1 MSSAHKKYFL
11 CICFVTRQSLT
22 YNLDLVAS
30 GKLIA
35 FNMFCACCEPF
46 FSTKVHCS
54 KIACTPNNSFWI
66 WCRYGFLIAILFC
79 LINSVINHFHFNFIF
94 YPYNFFLPGCT
105 LYNAVSFC
113 NNLNNNHDVC
123 IFVITHKQRLKT
135 FIIEYWLLI
144 ASICLFN

>member
-46 FSTKVHCS
+46 FFYESPLQQDRLHTKQ
-54 KIACTPNNSFWI
+54 W
-66 WCRYGFLIAILFC
+66 FLDIMSLWVFDCHSFC

-105 LYNAVSFC
+105 LYKAVSFC
-113 NNLNNNHDVC
+113 NNLNNNHNVC

>member
-35 FNMFCACCEPF
+35 FNMFCACCVPFF

-54 KIACTPNNSFWI
+54 KIACKLNNGFWI
-66 WCRYGFLIAILFC
+66 WYRYGFLIAILFC

-94 YPYNFFLPGCT
+94 YPHNFFLPGCT
-105 LYNAVSFC
+105 LYQAVSFC
-113 NNLNNNHDVC
+113 NNLNNYRNVC
-123 IFVITHKQRLKT
+123 ISL
-135 FIIEYWLLI
+135 
-144 ASICLFN
+144 